1 MASSNSMSVIMWIC
15 DTSVLYILQPEM
27 IIKWLCTKSFSV
39 AVVLTYVFL
48 SLQMALCCQS
58 FLVRIVA
65 APRT

>member
-1 MASSNSMSVIMWIC
+1 
-15 DTSVLYILQPEM
+15 M

-39 AVVLTYVFL
+39 VVVLTYVFL